1 MTRVFESPLRA
12 FLLWLGTCL
21 FVFYSLNLYA
31 TRPVP
36 VDVSAFRGD
45 GMDEEQILVQ
55 AIQAADDLRPNLW
68 WVNEKQPYLVLD
80 PSLKN
85 RVDPAFFSN
94 RDVHIQASGA
104 TVIGWIQPVPAT
116 ATP

>member
-36 VDVSAFRGD
+36 VDVSAFRDD
-45 GMDEEQILVQ
+45 GMDEEQILAQ
-55 AIQAADDLRPNLW
+55 AIQAADEMRTNFW
-68 WVNEKQPYLVLD
+68 WVNGKQPYLVLD
-80 PSLKN
+80 ASMKD

-94 RDVHIQASGA
+94 RDVRIQASGSR
-104 TVIGWIQPVPAT
+104 VIGWIQPVPASVS
-116 ATP
+116 P